1 MARRSNDRAPLWQL
15 PGTRVAGDLL
25 PAAVAGEPMAGE
37 RRVSAAGGGAEERLG
52 EVGGEEELVTD
63 EG

>member
-1 MARRSNDRAPLWQL
+1 MARRSDGRAPLWQL

-25 PAAVAGEPMAGE
+25 PAAVAREPMAGGG
-37 RRVSAAGGGAEERLG
+37 RVSAVGGGAEERLG
-52 EVGGEEELVTD
+52 AVGGEEELVTD